1 MKTASLTAALVAGVA
16 FAHPGLDIKKLMADA
31 QLQTRQIGGGGPSM
45 ELIGDL
51 VELRERELTATGSA
65 IRDILITEAPGQDLE
80 SFYDESELAPK
91 TLMNAQAMNAA
102 YGSTSPTTW
111 LDKCVARGAVRL
123 GFHDAASWSKSTGGT
138 GADGSIILA
147 NECLTRKDN
156 KGLEEICSMMSSWYA
171 KYKKYGISMA
181 DLIQTASN
189 VGTVSCPLGPRV
201 RTFIGRKDSTTP
213 AVKNLLP
220 DPSDSS
226 AKLFKL
232 FADKSFTPAGL
243 VALMGAHSTS
253 QQRFVDPSRADSPQ
267 DSTPGTW
274 DIAYYQQT
282 LNTNAPPAVF
292 KFQSDINVSLDP
304 QTNDVWRLFA
314 AGPRGQA
321 VWGKAYSAEY
331 VRMSLL
337 GVNNINDLAEC
348 TKVLPPFRP
357 AFEQPDQD
365 LLDKVMGSVLNSDLV
380 KQALEKGDKIPP
392 PRWRLPSVV
401 LGPASRAQIIHS
413 ASIIYFH
420 LLLPY
425 HVVDYLTCK
434 TGLRRFS
441 VLHV

>member
-91 TLMNAQAMNAA
+91 DSDECASDECCIWKYIADDMARQMVGNAGRCN
-102 YGSTSPTTW
+102 S
-111 LDKCVARGAVRL
+111 VARGAVRL

-147 NECLTRKDN
+147 NECLTRSDN
-156 KGLEEICSMMSSWYA
+156 KGLEDICAMMSSWYA

-392 PRWRLPSVV
+392 PPWCWALRLE
-401 LGPASRAQIIHS
+401 H
-413 ASIIYFH
+413 
-420 LLLPY
+420 
-425 HVVDYLTCK
+425 K
-434 TGLRRFS
+434 
-441 VLHV
+441 